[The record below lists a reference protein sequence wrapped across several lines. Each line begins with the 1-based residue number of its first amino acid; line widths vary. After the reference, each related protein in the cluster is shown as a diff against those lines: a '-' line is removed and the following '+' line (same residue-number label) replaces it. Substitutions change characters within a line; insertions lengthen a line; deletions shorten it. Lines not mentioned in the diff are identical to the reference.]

1 MDQSYAFWTFF
12 ALSKPLCFDTNF
24 TLPDLPSPLNTSC
37 AAFNAEALNL
47 ECKLEIPS
55 DLKKK
60 KKNAWN
66 STPHKL
72 SDWTGLLCSLRSGF
86 CKVLQV
92 IAMCSKART
101 HCFHRPLHITCWGK
115 TLWQL
120 PHLPPLAMS
129 SISQFFPSQKLSELT
144 VGILYLFMS
153 LFDCLFPRVH
163 FWFFSEMVTPT
174 SMTIASTE

>member
-60 KKNAWN
+60 KKMPGTPPPTSFLIGLVCYAAWEVAFVRFSRWLQCAARQEPIVSTGPCTSLAEERLCGN
-66 STPHKL
+66 SPIFHPL
-72 SDWTGLLCSLRSGF
+72 PWALYHSSFLPRNYQSWRLGSYIYLCLYLTVCSPGYTSGF
-86 CKVLQV
+86 SLKWWHLQV
-92 IAMCSKART
+92 
-101 HCFHRPLHITCWGK
+101 
-115 TLWQL
+115 WQ
-120 PHLPPLAMS
+120 
-129 SISQFFPSQKLSELT
+129 
-144 VGILYLFMS
+144 
-153 LFDCLFPRVH
+153 
-163 FWFFSEMVTPT
+163 
-174 SMTIASTE
+174 

>member
-60 KKNAWN
+60 KKKCLELHPPQAFW
-66 STPHKL
+66 L
-72 SDWTGLLCSLRSGF
+72 DWSAMQPEKWLL
-86 CKVLQV
+86 
-92 IAMCSKART
+92 
-101 HCFHRPLHITCWGK
+101 
-115 TLWQL
+115 
-120 PHLPPLAMS
+120 
-129 SISQFFPSQKLSELT
+129 
-144 VGILYLFMS
+144 
-153 LFDCLFPRVH
+153 
-163 FWFFSEMVTPT
+163 
-174 SMTIASTE
+174 